1 MLLQSLV
8 KLYEAWAEKGEIEKL
23 GWNPVKISY
32 GISLD
37 EEGNVDEI
45 IHLKTNAPK
54 GNKEIPSLISLP
66 MPVKRS
72 VGVASN
78 FLYDNA
84 TYVFGYDNSNKPDR
98 AKQCF
103 DCFRNVGNKV
113 LENSDDEFST
123 VIKKFL
129 QKDYSEF
136 ENLSDLLTELNC
148 TETTV
153 DDILNKGANLLLMP
167 LGKFPTDSKA
177 ICESWNS
184 YYEHSD
190 APKGVCLVTG
200 KDDHIAKLHP
210 VIKNIRGAQA
220 AGASLVSFN
229 ATAFNSYGKENGYN
243 APVSEYAAFAY
254 TSALNKLVS
263 DNDHRVFS
271 GDTTV
276 VCWTEDGESAYQD
289 VFAGIFNSD
298 DEVKQKDLHDTIV
311 SIVNGNE
318 IKWEGIPLNPSN
330 NFYILGISPN
340 SARLSVRFFIKN
352 TFGKV
357 MENLLKNQ
365 QRMEMVKPKYEKRVH
380 IPLISIL
387 NETKKFNPETKK
399 VIDKEF
405 KPHLASDIIKATINN
420 TRYPDALYYSILN
433 RVSAEHEINWV
444 KASVIKACL
453 IQNYKGV
460 VTVAFNENSNNKAYW
475 LGALFSELE
484 QIQKEAHRGS
494 EINTTIRDRYF
505 SSASLMP
512 SKIFP
517 VLIDLAQNHIKKISN
532 VGAKVNCQKRL
543 EETMSKLEDK
553 FPNSLTLD
561 EKGMFQLGYYQR
573 TQERF
578 TGKEDKNNG

>member
-37 EEGNVDEI
+37 QEGNVDEI

-103 DCFRNVGNKV
+103 DCFRSVGNKV
-113 LENSDDEFST
+113 IENTDDEFST

-210 VIKNIRGAQA
+210 VIKGIRGAQA

-229 ATAFNSYGKENGYN
+229 ATAFDSYGKENGYN

-289 VFAGIFNSD
+289 VFVGIFNSD

-318 IKWEGIPLNPSN
+318 VKWEGIPLNPSN

-340 SARLSVRFFIKN
+340 SARLSVRFFIQN

-365 QRMEMVKPKYEKRVH
+365 QRMEMVKPGFEKFNY
-380 IPLISIL
+380 IPLWRIL
-387 NETKKFNPETKK
+387 GETVNKKSRDKK
-399 VIDKEF
+399 C
-405 KPHLASDIIKATINN
+405 KPHIAGDVLNSIINDYN
-420 TRYPDALYYSILN
+420 YPSTLYYGILG
-433 RVSAEHEINWV
+433 RISAEQNINWV
-444 KASVIKACL
+444 KASVLKAYL
-453 IQNYKGV
+453 LKNYDSKYKEEI
-460 VTVAFNENSNNKAYW
+460 TVDYNENSNNKAYL
-475 LGALFSELE
+475 LGVLFSNLE
-484 QIQKEAHRGS
+484 EIQ
-494 EINTTIRDRYF
+494 NTANPGIKSTIRDRYF
-505 SSASLMP
+505 TAASSTP
-512 SKIFP
+512 SRVFP
-517 VLIDLAQNHIKKISN
+517 ILIDLAQNHIKKIPN
-532 VGAKVNCQKRL
+532 VGAKVNCQKML
-543 EETMSKLEDK
+543 TETMSKLGDK
-553 FPNSLTLD
+553 FPNRLKLD

-578 TGKEDKNNG
+578 TGKEDKE

>member
-32 GISLD
+32 GISLN

-78 FLYDNA
+78 FLYDNV

-103 DCFRNVGNKV
+103 DCFRSVGNKV

-243 APVSEYAAFAY
+243 APVSEYTAFAY

-263 DNDHRVFS
+263 DNDHRIFA

-298 DEVKQKDLHDTIV
+298 DELKQKDLRNTIV

-318 IKWEGIPLNPSN
+318 VKWEGIPLNPSN

-340 SARLSVRFFIKN
+340 SARLSVRFFIQN

-365 QRMEMVKPKYEKRVH
+365 QRMEMVKPGFEKFNY
-380 IPLISIL
+380 IPLWRIL
-387 NETKKFNPETKK
+387 GETVNKKSRDKK
-399 VIDKEF
+399 C
-405 KPHLASDIIKATINN
+405 KPHLAGDVLNSIINDYN
-420 TRYPDALYYSILN
+420 YPSTLYYGILG
-433 RVSAEHEINWV
+433 RISAEQNINWV
-444 KASVIKACL
+444 KASVLKAYL
-453 IQNYKGV
+453 LKNYDSKYKEEI
-460 VTVAFNENSNNKAYW
+460 TVDYNENSNNKAYL
-475 LGALFSELE
+475 LGVLFSNLE
-484 QIQKEAHRGS
+484 EIQ
-494 EINTTIRDRYF
+494 NTANPGIKSTIRDRYF
-505 SSASLMP
+505 TAASSTP
-512 SKIFP
+512 SRVFP
-517 VLIDLAQNHIKKISN
+517 ILIDLAQNHIKKIPN
-532 VGAKVNCQKRL
+532 VGAKVNCQKML
-543 EETMSKLEDK
+543 TKTMAKLGDK
-553 FPNSLTLD
+553 FPNRLKLD

-578 TGKEDKNNG
+578 TGKEDKE

>member
-8 KLYEAWAEKGEIEKL
+8 KLYEAWVDKGEIEKL

-103 DCFRNVGNKV
+103 DCFRSVGNKV

-263 DNDHRVFS
+263 DNDHRIFA

-298 DEVKQKDLHDTIV
+298 DELKQKDLRNTIV

-318 IKWEGIPLNPSN
+318 VKWEGIPLNPRN

-340 SARLSVRFFIKN
+340 SARLSVRFFIQN

-365 QRMEMVKPKYEKRVH
+365 QRMEMVKPSFEKFNY
-380 IPLISIL
+380 IPLWRIL
-387 NETKKFNPETKK
+387 GETVNKKSRDKK
-399 VIDKEF
+399 C
-405 KPHLASDIIKATINN
+405 KPHLAGDVLNSIINDYN
-420 TRYPDALYYSILN
+420 YPSTLYYGILG
-433 RVSAEHEINWV
+433 RISAEQNINWV
-444 KASVIKACL
+444 KASVLKAYL
-453 IQNYKGV
+453 LKNYDSKYKEEI
-460 VTVAFNENSNNKAYW
+460 TVDYNENSNNKAYL
-475 LGALFSELE
+475 LGVLFSNLE
-484 QIQKEAHRGS
+484 EIQ
-494 EINTTIRDRYF
+494 NTANPGIKSTIRDRYF
-505 SSASLMP
+505 TAASSTP
-512 SKIFP
+512 SRVFP
-517 VLIDLAQNHIKKISN
+517 ILIDLAQNHIKKITN
-532 VGAKVNCQKRL
+532 VGAKVNCQKML
-543 EETMSKLEDK
+543 TKTMAKLGDK
-553 FPNSLTLD
+553 FPNRLKLD

>member
-78 FLYDNA
+78 FLYDNV

-113 LENSDDEFST
+113 LENTDDEFST

-136 ENLSDLLTELNC
+136 ENLSDLLTNLNC

-254 TSALNKLVS
+254 ASALNKLVS
-263 DNDHRVFS
+263 DNDHRVFA

-276 VCWTEDGESAYQD
+276 ICWTEDGESAYQD

-298 DEVKQKDLHDTIV
+298 DEVKQKDLHDTIL

-318 IKWEGIPLNPSN
+318 VKWEGIPLNPSN

-340 SARLSVRFFIKN
+340 SARLSVRFFIQN

-365 QRMEMVKPKYEKRVH
+365 QRMEMVKPGFEK
-380 IPLISIL
+380 
-387 NETKKFNPETKK
+387 
-399 VIDKEF
+399 
-405 KPHLASDIIKATINN
+405 
-420 TRYPDALYYSILN
+420 
-433 RVSAEHEINWV
+433 
-444 KASVIKACL
+444 
-453 IQNYKGV
+453 
-460 VTVAFNENSNNKAYW
+460 
-475 LGALFSELE
+475 
-484 QIQKEAHRGS
+484 
-494 EINTTIRDRYF
+494 
-505 SSASLMP
+505 
-512 SKIFP
+512 
-517 VLIDLAQNHIKKISN
+517 
-532 VGAKVNCQKRL
+532 
-543 EETMSKLEDK
+543 
-553 FPNSLTLD
+553 
-561 EKGMFQLGYYQR
+561 
-573 TQERF
+573 
-578 TGKEDKNNG
+578 

>member
-78 FLYDNA
+78 FLYDNV

-103 DCFRNVGNKV
+103 DCFRSVGNKV
-113 LENSDDEFST
+113 LENSDDEFSA

-263 DNDHRVFS
+263 DNDHRIFA

-318 IKWEGIPLNPSN
+318 VKWEGIPLNPSN

-340 SARLSVRFFIKN
+340 SARLSVRFFIQN

-365 QRMEMVKPKYEKRVH
+365 QRMEMVKPGFEKFNY
-380 IPLISIL
+380 IPLWRIL
-387 NETKKFNPETKK
+387 GETVNKKSRDKK
-399 VIDKEF
+399 C
-405 KPHLASDIIKATINN
+405 KPHLAGDVLNSIINDYN
-420 TRYPDALYYSILN
+420 YPSTLYYGILG
-433 RVSAEHEINWV
+433 RISAEQNINWV
-444 KASVIKACL
+444 KASVLKAYL
-453 IQNYKGV
+453 LKNYDSKYKEEI
-460 VTVAFNENSNNKAYW
+460 TVDYNENSNNKAYL
-475 LGALFSELE
+475 LGVLFSNLE
-484 QIQKEAHRGS
+484 EIQ
-494 EINTTIRDRYF
+494 NTANPGIKSTIRDRYF
-505 SSASLMP
+505 TAASSTP
-512 SKIFP
+512 SRVFP
-517 VLIDLAQNHIKKISN
+517 ILIDLAQNHIKKIPN
-532 VGAKVNCQKRL
+532 VGAKVNCQKML
-543 EETMSKLEDK
+543 TKTMAKLGDK
-553 FPNSLTLD
+553 FPNRLKLD

>member
-32 GISLD
+32 GVSLD

-84 TYVFGYDNSNKPDR
+84 TYVFGCDNSNKPDR

-103 DCFRNVGNKV
+103 DCFRSVGNKV

-136 ENLSDLLTELNC
+136 ENLSDLLTELKC

-184 YYEHSD
+184 YYEHSY

-210 VIKNIRGAQA
+210 VIKGIRGAQA

-229 ATAFNSYGKENGYN
+229 ATAFDSYGKENGYN

-263 DNDHRVFS
+263 DNDHKVFS

-318 IKWEGIPLNPSN
+318 VKWEGIPLNPSN

-340 SARLSVRFFIKN
+340 SARLSVRFFIQN

-365 QRMEMVKPKYEKRVH
+365 QRMEMVKPGFEKFNY
-380 IPLISIL
+380 IPLWRIL
-387 NETKKFNPETKK
+387 GETVNKKSRDKK
-399 VIDKEF
+399 C
-405 KPHLASDIIKATINN
+405 KPHLAGDVLNSIINDYN
-420 TRYPDALYYSILN
+420 YPSTLYYGILG
-433 RVSAEHEINWV
+433 RISAEQNINWV
-444 KASVIKACL
+444 KASVLKAYL
-453 IQNYKGV
+453 LKNYDSKYKEEI
-460 VTVAFNENSNNKAYW
+460 TVDYNENSNNKAYL
-475 LGALFSELE
+475 LGVLFSNLE
-484 QIQKEAHRGS
+484 EIQ
-494 EINTTIRDRYF
+494 NTANPGIKSTIRDRYF
-505 SSASLMP
+505 TAASSTP
-512 SKIFP
+512 SRVFP
-517 VLIDLAQNHIKKISN
+517 ILIDLAQNHIKKIPN
-532 VGAKVNCQKRL
+532 VGAKVNCQKML
-543 EETMSKLEDK
+543 TETMSKLGDK
-553 FPNSLTLD
+553 FPNRLKLD

>member
-8 KLYEAWAEKGEIEKL
+8 KLYEAWVDKGEIEKL

-103 DCFRNVGNKV
+103 DCFRSVDNKV

-263 DNDHRVFS
+263 DNDHRIFA

-298 DEVKQKDLHDTIV
+298 DEVKQKDLRNTIV

-318 IKWEGIPLNPSN
+318 VKWEGIPLNPSN

-340 SARLSVRFFIKN
+340 SARLSVRFFIQN

-365 QRMEMVKPKYEKRVH
+365 QRMEMVKPGFEKFNY
-380 IPLISIL
+380 IPLWRIL
-387 NETKKFNPETKK
+387 GETVNKKSRDKK
-399 VIDKEF
+399 C
-405 KPHLASDIIKATINN
+405 KPHLAGDVLNSIINDYN
-420 TRYPDALYYSILN
+420 YPSTLYYGILG
-433 RVSAEHEINWV
+433 RISAEQNINWV
-444 KASVIKACL
+444 KASVLKAYL
-453 IQNYKGV
+453 LKNYDSKYKEEI
-460 VTVAFNENSNNKAYW
+460 TVDYNENSNNKAYL
-475 LGALFSELE
+475 LGVLFSNLE
-484 QIQKEAHRGS
+484 EIQ
-494 EINTTIRDRYF
+494 NTANPGIKSTIRDRYF
-505 SSASLMP
+505 TAASSTP
-512 SKIFP
+512 SRVFP
-517 VLIDLAQNHIKKISN
+517 ILIDLAQNHIKKIPN
-532 VGAKVNCQKRL
+532 VGAKVNCQKML
-543 EETMSKLEDK
+543 TKTMAKLGDK
-553 FPNSLTLD
+553 FPNRLKLD

-578 TGKEDKNNG
+578 TGKEDKE

>member
-32 GISLD
+32 GVSLD

-136 ENLSDLLTELNC
+136 ENLSDLLTNLNC

-263 DNDHRVFS
+263 DNDHRIFA

-318 IKWEGIPLNPSN
+318 VKWEGIPLNPSN

-340 SARLSVRFFIKN
+340 SARLSVRFFIQN

-365 QRMEMVKPKYEKRVH
+365 QRMKMVKPGFEKFNY
-380 IPLISIL
+380 IPLWRIL
-387 NETKKFNPETKK
+387 GETVNKKSRDKK
-399 VIDKEF
+399 C
-405 KPHLASDIIKATINN
+405 KPHLAGDVLNSIINDYN
-420 TRYPDALYYSILN
+420 YPSTLYYGILG
-433 RVSAEHEINWV
+433 RISAEQNINWV
-444 KASVIKACL
+444 KASVLKAYL
-453 IQNYKGV
+453 LKNYDSKYKEEI
-460 VTVAFNENSNNKAYW
+460 TVDYNENSNNKAYL
-475 LGALFSELE
+475 LGVLFSNLE
-484 QIQKEAHRGS
+484 EIQ
-494 EINTTIRDRYF
+494 NTANPGIKSTIRDRYF
-505 SSASLMP
+505 TAASSTP
-512 SKIFP
+512 SRVFP
-517 VLIDLAQNHIKKISN
+517 ILIDLAQNHIKKIPN

-543 EETMSKLEDK
+543 TETMSKLGDK
-553 FPNSLTLD
+553 FPNRLKLD

>member
-103 DCFRNVGNKV
+103 DCFRSVGNKV

-263 DNDHRVFS
+263 DNDHRIFA

-298 DEVKQKDLHDTIV
+298 DEVKQKDLRNTIV

-318 IKWEGIPLNPSN
+318 VKWEGIPLNPSN

-340 SARLSVRFFIKN
+340 SARLSVRFFIQN

-365 QRMEMVKPKYEKRVH
+365 QRMEMVKPGFEKFNY
-380 IPLISIL
+380 IPLWRIL
-387 NETKKFNPETKK
+387 GETVNKKSRDKK
-399 VIDKEF
+399 C
-405 KPHLASDIIKATINN
+405 KPHLAGDVLNSIINDYN
-420 TRYPDALYYSILN
+420 YPSTLYYGILG
-433 RVSAEHEINWV
+433 RISAEQNINWV
-444 KASVIKACL
+444 KASVLKAYL
-453 IQNYKGV
+453 LKNYDSKYKEEI
-460 VTVAFNENSNNKAYW
+460 TVDYNENSNNKAYL
-475 LGALFSELE
+475 LGVLFSNLE
-484 QIQKEAHRGS
+484 EIQ
-494 EINTTIRDRYF
+494 NTANPGIKSTIRDRYF
-505 SSASLMP
+505 TAASSTP
-512 SKIFP
+512 SRVFP
-517 VLIDLAQNHIKKISN
+517 ILIDLAQNHIKKIPN
-532 VGAKVNCQKRL
+532 VGAKVNCQKML
-543 EETMSKLEDK
+543 TKTMAKLGDK
-553 FPNSLTLD
+553 FPNRLKLD

>member
-113 LENSDDEFST
+113 LENSEDEFST

-167 LGKFPTDSKA
+167 LGKFPTDSKT

-263 DNDHRVFS
+263 DNDHRIFA

-318 IKWEGIPLNPSN
+318 VKWEGIPLNPSN

-340 SARLSVRFFIKN
+340 SARLSVRFFIQN

-365 QRMEMVKPKYEKRVH
+365 QRMEMVKPGFEKFNY
-380 IPLISIL
+380 IPLWRIL
-387 NETKKFNPETKK
+387 GETVNKKSKDKK
-399 VIDKEF
+399 C
-405 KPHLASDIIKATINN
+405 KPHLAGDVLNSIINDYN
-420 TRYPDALYYSILN
+420 YPSTLYYGILG
-433 RVSAEHEINWV
+433 RISAEQNINWV
-444 KASVIKACL
+444 KASVLKAYL
-453 IQNYKGV
+453 LKNYDSKYKEEI
-460 VTVAFNENSNNKAYW
+460 TVDYNENSNNKAYL
-475 LGALFSELE
+475 LGVLFSNLE
-484 QIQKEAHRGS
+484 EIQ
-494 EINTTIRDRYF
+494 NTANPGIKSTIRDRYF
-505 SSASLMP
+505 TAASSTP
-512 SKIFP
+512 SRVFP
-517 VLIDLAQNHIKKISN
+517 ILIDLAQNHIKKIPN
-532 VGAKVNCQKRL
+532 VGAKVNCQKML
-543 EETMSKLEDK
+543 TKTMAKLGDK
-553 FPNSLTLD
+553 FPNRLKLD

-578 TGKEDKNNG
+578 TGKEDKE

>member
-8 KLYEAWAEKGEIEKL
+8 KLYEAWTEKGEIEKL

-78 FLYDNA
+78 FLYDNV

-103 DCFRNVGNKV
+103 DCFRSVGNKV

-263 DNDHRVFS
+263 DNDHRIFA

-318 IKWEGIPLNPSN
+318 VKWEGIPLNPSN

-340 SARLSVRFFIKN
+340 SARLSVRFFIQN

-365 QRMEMVKPKYEKRVH
+365 QRMEMVKPGFEKFNY
-380 IPLISIL
+380 IPLWRIL
-387 NETKKFNPETKK
+387 GETVNKKSRDKK
-399 VIDKEF
+399 C
-405 KPHLASDIIKATINN
+405 KPHLAGDVLNSIINDYN
-420 TRYPDALYYSILN
+420 YPSTLYYGILG
-433 RVSAEHEINWV
+433 RISAEQNINWV
-444 KASVIKACL
+444 KASVLKAYL
-453 IQNYKGV
+453 LKNYDSKYKEEI
-460 VTVAFNENSNNKAYW
+460 TVDYNENSNNKAYL
-475 LGALFSELE
+475 LGVLFSNLE
-484 QIQKEAHRGS
+484 EIQ
-494 EINTTIRDRYF
+494 NTANPGIKSTIRDRYF
-505 SSASLMP
+505 TAASSTP
-512 SKIFP
+512 SRVFP
-517 VLIDLAQNHIKKISN
+517 ILIDLAQNHIKKIPN
-532 VGAKVNCQKRL
+532 VGAKVNCQKML
-543 EETMSKLEDK
+543 TKTMSKLGDK
-553 FPNSLTLD
+553 FPNRLKLD

-578 TGKEDKNNG
+578 TGKEDKE

>member
-78 FLYDNA
+78 FLYDNV

-103 DCFRNVGNKV
+103 DCFRSVGNKV

-263 DNDHRVFS
+263 DNDHRIFA

-318 IKWEGIPLNPSN
+318 VKWEGIPLNPSN

-365 QRMEMVKPKYEKRVH
+365 QRMEMVKPGFEKFNY
-380 IPLISIL
+380 IPLWRIL
-387 NETKKFNPETKK
+387 GETVNKKSRDKK
-399 VIDKEF
+399 C
-405 KPHLASDIIKATINN
+405 KPHLAGDVLNSIINDYN
-420 TRYPDALYYSILN
+420 YPSTLYYGILG
-433 RVSAEHEINWV
+433 RISAEQNINWV
-444 KASVIKACL
+444 KASVLKAYL
-453 IQNYKGV
+453 LKNYDSKYKEEI
-460 VTVAFNENSNNKAYW
+460 TVDYNENSNNKAYL
-475 LGALFSELE
+475 LGVLFSNLE
-484 QIQKEAHRGS
+484 EIQ
-494 EINTTIRDRYF
+494 NTANPGIKSTIRDRYF
-505 SSASLMP
+505 TAASSTP
-512 SKIFP
+512 SRVFP
-517 VLIDLAQNHIKKISN
+517 ILIDLAQNHIKKIPN
-532 VGAKVNCQKRL
+532 VGAKVNCQKML
-543 EETMSKLEDK
+543 TETMAKLGDK
-553 FPNSLTLD
+553 FPNRLKLD

>member
-37 EEGNVDEI
+37 EEGNIDEI

-103 DCFRNVGNKV
+103 DCFRSVGNKV

-210 VIKNIRGAQA
+210 VIKGIRGAQA

-229 ATAFNSYGKENGYN
+229 ATAFDSYGKENGYN

-318 IKWEGIPLNPSN
+318 VKWEGIPLNPSN

-340 SARLSVRFFIKN
+340 SARLSVRFFIQN

-365 QRMEMVKPKYEKRVH
+365 QRMEMVKPGFEKFNY
-380 IPLISIL
+380 IPLWRIL
-387 NETKKFNPETKK
+387 GETVNKKSRDKK
-399 VIDKEF
+399 C
-405 KPHLASDIIKATINN
+405 KPHLAGDVLNSIINDYN
-420 TRYPDALYYSILN
+420 YPSTLYYGILG
-433 RVSAEHEINWV
+433 RISAEQNINWV
-444 KASVIKACL
+444 KASVLKAYL
-453 IQNYKGV
+453 LKNYDSKYKEEI
-460 VTVAFNENSNNKAYW
+460 TVDYNENSNNKAYL
-475 LGALFSELE
+475 LGVLFSNLE
-484 QIQKEAHRGS
+484 EIQ
-494 EINTTIRDRYF
+494 NTANPGIKSTIRDRYF
-505 SSASLMP
+505 TAASSTP
-512 SKIFP
+512 SRVFP
-517 VLIDLAQNHIKKISN
+517 ILIDLAQNHIKKIPN
-532 VGAKVNCQKRL
+532 VGAKVNCQKML
-543 EETMSKLEDK
+543 TETMSKLGDK
-553 FPNSLTLD
+553 FPNRLKLD

-578 TGKEDKNNG
+578 TGKEDKE

>member
-8 KLYEAWAEKGEIEKL
+8 KLYEAWADKGEIEKL

-37 EEGNVDEI
+37 EDGNVDEI

-78 FLYDNA
+78 FLYDNV

-113 LENSDDEFST
+113 LENTDDEFSS

-136 ENLSDLLTELNC
+136 ENLSDLLTNLNC
-148 TETTV
+148 TENTI

-184 YYEHSD
+184 YYEHSN
-190 APKGVCLVTG
+190 APKGICLVTG

-210 VIKNIRGAQA
+210 VIKGIRGAQA

-229 ATAFNSYGKENGYN
+229 ATAFDSYGKENGYN

-263 DNDHRVFS
+263 DNDHRIFA

-318 IKWEGIPLNPSN
+318 VKWEGIPLNPSN

-340 SARLSVRFFIKN
+340 SARLSVRFFIQN

-365 QRMEMVKPKYEKRVH
+365 QRMEMVKPGFEKFDY
-380 IPLISIL
+380 IPLWRIL
-387 NETKKFNPETKK
+387 GETVNKKSRDKK
-399 VIDKEF
+399 C
-405 KPHLASDIIKATINN
+405 KPHLAGDVLNSIINDYN
-420 TRYPDALYYSILN
+420 YPSTLYYGILG
-433 RVSAEHEINWV
+433 RISAEQNINWV
-444 KASVIKACL
+444 KASVLKAYL
-453 IQNYKGV
+453 LKKYDSKYKEEI
-460 VTVAFNENSNNKAYW
+460 TVDYNENSNNKAYL
-475 LGALFSELE
+475 LGVLFSNLE
-484 QIQKEAHRGS
+484 EIQ
-494 EINTTIRDRYF
+494 NTANPGIKSTIRDRYF
-505 SSASLMP
+505 TAASSTP
-512 SKIFP
+512 SRVFP
-517 VLIDLAQNHIKKISN
+517 ILIDLAQNHIKKISN
-532 VGAKVNCQKRL
+532 VGAKVNCQKML
-543 EETMSKLEDK
+543 TETMSKLGDK
-553 FPNSLTLD
+553 FPNRLKLD

-578 TGKEDKNNG
+578 TGKEDKE

>member
-78 FLYDNA
+78 FLYDNV

-113 LENSDDEFST
+113 LENTDDEFST

-136 ENLSDLLTELNC
+136 ENLSDLLTNLNC

-254 TSALNKLVS
+254 ASALNKLVS
-263 DNDHRVFS
+263 DNDHRVFA

-298 DEVKQKDLHDTIV
+298 DEVKQKDLHDTIL

-318 IKWEGIPLNPSN
+318 VKWEGIPLNPSN
-330 NFYILGISPN
+330 NFYILCISPN
-340 SARLSVRFFIKN
+340 SARLSVRFFIQN

-365 QRMEMVKPKYEKRVH
+365 QRMEMVKPGFEKFNY
-380 IPLISIL
+380 IPLWRIL
-387 NETKKFNPETKK
+387 GETVNKKSRDKK
-399 VIDKEF
+399 C
-405 KPHLASDIIKATINN
+405 KPHLAGDVLNSIINDYN
-420 TRYPDALYYSILN
+420 YPSTLYYGILG
-433 RVSAEHEINWV
+433 RISAEQNINWV
-444 KASVIKACL
+444 KASVLKAYL
-453 IQNYKGV
+453 LKNYDSKYKEEI
-460 VTVAFNENSNNKAYW
+460 TVDYNENSNNKAYL
-475 LGALFSELE
+475 LGVLFSNLE
-484 QIQKEAHRGS
+484 EIQ
-494 EINTTIRDRYF
+494 NTANPGIKSTIRDRYF
-505 SSASLMP
+505 TAASSTP
-512 SKIFP
+512 SRVFP
-517 VLIDLAQNHIKKISN
+517 ILIDLAQNHIKKIPN
-532 VGAKVNCQKRL
+532 VGAKVNCQKML
-543 EETMSKLEDK
+543 TETMSKLGDK
-553 FPNSLTLD
+553 FPNRLKLD

-578 TGKEDKNNG
+578 TGKEDKNND

>member
-103 DCFRNVGNKV
+103 DCFRSVGNKV

-210 VIKNIRGAQA
+210 VIKGIRGAQA

-229 ATAFNSYGKENGYN
+229 ATAFDSYGKENGYN

-263 DNDHRVFS
+263 DNDHKVFS

-318 IKWEGIPLNPSN
+318 VKWEGIPLNPSN

-340 SARLSVRFFIKN
+340 SARLSVRFFIQN

-365 QRMEMVKPKYEKRVH
+365 QRMEMVKPGFEKFNY
-380 IPLISIL
+380 IPLWRIL
-387 NETKKFNPETKK
+387 GETVNKKSRDKK
-399 VIDKEF
+399 C
-405 KPHLASDIIKATINN
+405 KPHLAGDVLNSIINDYN
-420 TRYPDALYYSILN
+420 YPSTLYYGILG
-433 RVSAEHEINWV
+433 RISAEQNINWV
-444 KASVIKACL
+444 KASVLKAYL
-453 IQNYKGV
+453 LKNYDSKYKEEI
-460 VTVAFNENSNNKAYW
+460 TVDYNENSNNKAYL
-475 LGALFSELE
+475 LGVLFSNLE
-484 QIQKEAHRGS
+484 EIQ
-494 EINTTIRDRYF
+494 NTANPGIKSTIRDRYF
-505 SSASLMP
+505 TAASSTP
-512 SKIFP
+512 SRVFP
-517 VLIDLAQNHIKKISN
+517 ILIDLAQNHIKKIPN
-532 VGAKVNCQKRL
+532 VGAKVNCQKML
-543 EETMSKLEDK
+543 TETMSKLGDK
-553 FPNSLTLD
+553 FPNRLKLD

-578 TGKEDKNNG
+578 TGKEDKE

>member
-210 VIKNIRGAQA
+210 VIKGIRGAQA

-229 ATAFNSYGKENGYN
+229 ATAFDSYGKENGYN
-243 APVSEYAAFAY
+243 APVSEYAVFAY

-318 IKWEGIPLNPSN
+318 VKWEGIPLNPSN

-340 SARLSVRFFIKN
+340 SARLSVRFFIQN

-365 QRMEMVKPKYEKRVH
+365 QRMEMVKPGFEKFNY
-380 IPLISIL
+380 IPLWRIL
-387 NETKKFNPETKK
+387 GETVNKKSRDKK
-399 VIDKEF
+399 C
-405 KPHLASDIIKATINN
+405 KPHLAGDVLNSIINDYN
-420 TRYPDALYYSILN
+420 YPSTLYYGILG
-433 RVSAEHEINWV
+433 RISAEQNINWV
-444 KASVIKACL
+444 KASVLKAYL
-453 IQNYKGV
+453 LKNYESTYKEEI
-460 VTVAFNENSNNKAYW
+460 TVDYNENSNNKAYL
-475 LGALFSELE
+475 LGVLFSNLE
-484 QIQKEAHRGS
+484 EIQ
-494 EINTTIRDRYF
+494 NTANPGIKSTIRDRYF
-505 SSASLMP
+505 TAASSTP
-512 SKIFP
+512 SRVFP
-517 VLIDLAQNHIKKISN
+517 ILIDLAQNHIKKIPN
-532 VGAKVNCQKRL
+532 VGAKVNCQKML
-543 EETMSKLEDK
+543 TETMSKLGDK
-553 FPNSLTLD
+553 FPNRLKLD

-578 TGKEDKNNG
+578 TGKEDKE

>member
-103 DCFRNVGNKV
+103 DCFRSVGNKV

-136 ENLSDLLTELNC
+136 ENLSDLLTELKC

-210 VIKNIRGAQA
+210 VIKGIRGAQA

-229 ATAFNSYGKENGYN
+229 ATAFDSYGKENGYN

-263 DNDHRVFS
+263 DNDHKVFS

-318 IKWEGIPLNPSN
+318 VKWEGIPLNPSN

-340 SARLSVRFFIKN
+340 SARLSVRFFIQN

-365 QRMEMVKPKYEKRVH
+365 QRMEMVKPGFEKFNY
-380 IPLISIL
+380 IPLWRIL
-387 NETKKFNPETKK
+387 GETVNKKSRDKK
-399 VIDKEF
+399 C
-405 KPHLASDIIKATINN
+405 KPHLAGDVLNSIINDYN
-420 TRYPDALYYSILN
+420 YPSTLYYGILG
-433 RVSAEHEINWV
+433 RISAEQNINWV
-444 KASVIKACL
+444 KASVLKAYL
-453 IQNYKGV
+453 LKNYDSKYKEEI
-460 VTVAFNENSNNKAYW
+460 TVDYNENSNNKAYL
-475 LGALFSELE
+475 LGVLFSNLE
-484 QIQKEAHRGS
+484 EIQ
-494 EINTTIRDRYF
+494 NTANPGIKSTIRDRYF
-505 SSASLMP
+505 TAASSTP
-512 SKIFP
+512 SRVFP
-517 VLIDLAQNHIKKISN
+517 ILIDLAQNHIKKIPN
-532 VGAKVNCQKRL
+532 VGAKVNCQKML
-543 EETMSKLEDK
+543 TETMSKLGDK
-553 FPNSLTLD
+553 FPNRLKLD

-578 TGKEDKNNG
+578 TGKEDK

>member
-103 DCFRNVGNKV
+103 DCFRSVGNKV

-167 LGKFPTDSKA
+167 LGKFPTDSKT

-263 DNDHRVFS
+263 DNDHRIFA

-298 DEVKQKDLHDTIV
+298 DEVKQKDLRNTIV

-318 IKWEGIPLNPSN
+318 VKWEGIPLNPSN

-340 SARLSVRFFIKN
+340 SARLSVRFFIQN

-365 QRMEMVKPKYEKRVH
+365 QRMEMVKPGFEKFNY
-380 IPLISIL
+380 IPLWRIL
-387 NETKKFNPETKK
+387 GETVNKKSRDKK
-399 VIDKEF
+399 C
-405 KPHLASDIIKATINN
+405 KPHLAGDVLNSIINDYN
-420 TRYPDALYYSILN
+420 YPSTLYYGILG
-433 RVSAEHEINWV
+433 RISAEQNINWV
-444 KASVIKACL
+444 KASVLKAYL
-453 IQNYKGV
+453 LKNYDSKYKEEI
-460 VTVAFNENSNNKAYW
+460 TVDYNENSNNKAYL
-475 LGALFSELE
+475 LGVLFSNLE
-484 QIQKEAHRGS
+484 EIQ
-494 EINTTIRDRYF
+494 NTANPGIKSTIRDRYF
-505 SSASLMP
+505 TAASSTP
-512 SKIFP
+512 SRVFP
-517 VLIDLAQNHIKKISN
+517 ILIDLAQNHIKKITN
-532 VGAKVNCQKRL
+532 VGAKVNCQKML
-543 EETMSKLEDK
+543 TKTMAKLGDK
-553 FPNSLTLD
+553 FPNRLKLD

>member
-8 KLYEAWAEKGEIEKL
+8 KLYEAWVDKGEIEKL

-263 DNDHRVFS
+263 DNDHRIFA

-318 IKWEGIPLNPSN
+318 VKWEGIPLNPSN

-340 SARLSVRFFIKN
+340 SARLSVRFFIQN

-365 QRMEMVKPKYEKRVH
+365 QRMEMVKPGFEKFNY
-380 IPLISIL
+380 IPLWRIL
-387 NETKKFNPETKK
+387 GETVNKKSRDKK
-399 VIDKEF
+399 C
-405 KPHLASDIIKATINN
+405 KPHLAGDVLNSIINDYN
-420 TRYPDALYYSILN
+420 YPSTLYYGILG
-433 RVSAEHEINWV
+433 RISAEQNINWV
-444 KASVIKACL
+444 KASVLKAYL
-453 IQNYKGV
+453 LKNYDSKYKEEI
-460 VTVAFNENSNNKAYW
+460 TVDYNENSNNKAYL
-475 LGALFSELE
+475 LGVLFSNLE
-484 QIQKEAHRGS
+484 EIQ
-494 EINTTIRDRYF
+494 NTANPGIKSTIRDRYF
-505 SSASLMP
+505 TAAGSTP
-512 SKIFP
+512 SRVFP
-517 VLIDLAQNHIKKISN
+517 ILIDLAQNHIKKIPN
-532 VGAKVNCQKRL
+532 VGAKVNCQKML
-543 EETMSKLEDK
+543 TKTMAKLGDK
-553 FPNSLTLD
+553 FPNRLKLD

-578 TGKEDKNNG
+578 TGKEDKE

>member
-32 GISLD
+32 GVSLD

-136 ENLSDLLTELNC
+136 ENLSDLLTNLNC

-263 DNDHRVFS
+263 DNDHRIFA

-318 IKWEGIPLNPSN
+318 VKWEGIPLNPSN

-340 SARLSVRFFIKN
+340 SARLSVRFFIQN

-365 QRMEMVKPKYEKRVH
+365 QRMKMVKPGFEKFNY
-380 IPLISIL
+380 IPLWRIL
-387 NETKKFNPETKK
+387 GETVNKKSRDKK
-399 VIDKEF
+399 C
-405 KPHLASDIIKATINN
+405 KPHLAGDVLNSIINDYN
-420 TRYPDALYYSILN
+420 YPSTLYYGILG
-433 RVSAEHEINWV
+433 RISAEQNINWV
-444 KASVIKACL
+444 KASVLKAYL
-453 IQNYKGV
+453 LKNYDSKYKEEI
-460 VTVAFNENSNNKAYW
+460 TVDYNENSNNKAYL
-475 LGALFSELE
+475 LGVLFSNLE
-484 QIQKEAHRGS
+484 EIQ
-494 EINTTIRDRYF
+494 NTANPGIKSTIRDRYF
-505 SSASLMP
+505 TAASSTP
-512 SKIFP
+512 SRVFP
-517 VLIDLAQNHIKKISN
+517 ILIDLAQNHIKKIPN

-543 EETMSKLEDK
+543 TETMSKLGDK
-553 FPNSLTLD
+553 FPNRLTLD

>member
-32 GISLD
+32 GVSLD

-78 FLYDNA
+78 FLYDNS

-229 ATAFNSYGKENGYN
+229 ATAFDSYGKENGYN

-318 IKWEGIPLNPSN
+318 VKWEGIPLNPSN

-340 SARLSVRFFIKN
+340 SARLSVRFFIQN

-365 QRMEMVKPKYEKRVH
+365 QRMEMVKPGFEKFNY
-380 IPLISIL
+380 IPLWRIL
-387 NETKKFNPETKK
+387 GETVNKKSRDKK
-399 VIDKEF
+399 C
-405 KPHLASDIIKATINN
+405 KPHLAGDVLNSIINDYN
-420 TRYPDALYYSILN
+420 YPSTLYYGILG
-433 RVSAEHEINWV
+433 RISAEQNINWV
-444 KASVIKACL
+444 KASVLKAYL
-453 IQNYKGV
+453 LKNYESTYKEEI
-460 VTVAFNENSNNKAYW
+460 TVDYNENSNNKAYL
-475 LGALFSELE
+475 LGVLFSNLE
-484 QIQKEAHRGS
+484 EIQ
-494 EINTTIRDRYF
+494 NTANPGIKSTIRDRYF
-505 SSASLMP
+505 TAASSTP
-512 SKIFP
+512 SRVFP
-517 VLIDLAQNHIKKISN
+517 ILIDLAQNHIKKIPN
-532 VGAKVNCQKRL
+532 VGAKVNCQKML
-543 EETMSKLEDK
+543 TETMSKLGDK
-553 FPNSLTLD
+553 FPNRLKLD

-578 TGKEDKNNG
+578 TGKEDKE

>member
-32 GISLD
+32 GVSLD
-37 EEGNVDEI
+37 QEGNVDEI

-103 DCFRNVGNKV
+103 DCFRSVGNKV

-190 APKGVCLVTG
+190 APRGVCLVTG

-210 VIKNIRGAQA
+210 VIKGIRGAQA

-229 ATAFNSYGKENGYN
+229 ATAFDSYGKENGYN

-263 DNDHRVFS
+263 DNDHKVFS

-276 VCWTEDGESAYQD
+276 ICWTEDGESAYQD

-318 IKWEGIPLNPSN
+318 VKWEGIPLNPSN

-340 SARLSVRFFIKN
+340 SARLSVRFFIQN

-365 QRMEMVKPKYEKRVH
+365 QRMEMVKPGFEKFNY
-380 IPLISIL
+380 IPLWRIL
-387 NETKKFNPETKK
+387 GETVNKKSRDKK
-399 VIDKEF
+399 C
-405 KPHLASDIIKATINN
+405 KPHLAGDVLNSIINDYN
-420 TRYPDALYYSILN
+420 YPSTLYYGILG
-433 RVSAEHEINWV
+433 RISAEQNINWV
-444 KASVIKACL
+444 KASVLKAYL
-453 IQNYKGV
+453 LKNYESTYKEEI
-460 VTVAFNENSNNKAYW
+460 TVDYNENSNNKAYL
-475 LGALFSELE
+475 LGVLFSNLE
-484 QIQKEAHRGS
+484 EIQ
-494 EINTTIRDRYF
+494 NTANPGIKSTIRDRYF
-505 SSASLMP
+505 TAASSTP
-512 SKIFP
+512 SRVFP
-517 VLIDLAQNHIKKISN
+517 ILIDLAQNHIKKIPN
-532 VGAKVNCQKRL
+532 VGAKVNCQKML
-543 EETMSKLEDK
+543 TETMSKLGDK
-553 FPNSLTLD
+553 FPNRLKLD

-578 TGKEDKNNG
+578 TGKEDKE

>member
-32 GISLD
+32 GVSLD
-37 EEGNVDEI
+37 EEGNLDEI

-103 DCFRNVGNKV
+103 DCFRSVGNKV

-229 ATAFNSYGKENGYN
+229 ATAFDSYGKENGYN

-263 DNDHRVFS
+263 DNDHKVFS

-318 IKWEGIPLNPSN
+318 VKWEGIPLNPSN

-340 SARLSVRFFIKN
+340 SARLSVRFFIQN

-365 QRMEMVKPKYEKRVH
+365 QRMEMVKPSFEKFNY
-380 IPLISIL
+380 IPLWRIL
-387 NETKKFNPETKK
+387 GETVNKKSRDKK
-399 VIDKEF
+399 C
-405 KPHLASDIIKATINN
+405 KPHLAGDVLNSIINDYN
-420 TRYPDALYYSILN
+420 YPSTLYYGILG
-433 RVSAEHEINWV
+433 RISAEQNINWV
-444 KASVIKACL
+444 KASVLKAYL
-453 IQNYKGV
+453 LKNYDSKYKEEI
-460 VTVAFNENSNNKAYW
+460 TVDYNEKSNNKAYL
-475 LGALFSELE
+475 LGVLFSNLE
-484 QIQKEAHRGS
+484 EIQ
-494 EINTTIRDRYF
+494 NTANPGIKSTIRDRYF
-505 SSASLMP
+505 TAASSTP
-512 SKIFP
+512 SRVFP
-517 VLIDLAQNHIKKISN
+517 ILIDLAQNHIKKIPN
-532 VGAKVNCQKRL
+532 VGAKVNCQKML
-543 EETMSKLEDK
+543 TETMSKLGDK
-553 FPNSLTLD
+553 FPNRLKLD

-578 TGKEDKNNG
+578 TGKEDKE

>member
-78 FLYDNA
+78 FLYDNV

-113 LENSDDEFST
+113 LENSEDEFSI

-263 DNDHRVFS
+263 DNDHRIFA

-298 DEVKQKDLHDTIV
+298 DEVKQKDLRNTIV

-318 IKWEGIPLNPSN
+318 VKWEGIPLNPSN

-340 SARLSVRFFIKN
+340 SARLSVRFFIQN

-365 QRMEMVKPKYEKRVH
+365 QRMEMVKPGFEKFNY
-380 IPLISIL
+380 IPLWRIL
-387 NETKKFNPETKK
+387 GETVNKKSKDKK
-399 VIDKEF
+399 C
-405 KPHLASDIIKATINN
+405 KPHLAGDVLNSIINDYN
-420 TRYPDALYYSILN
+420 YPSTLYYGILG
-433 RVSAEHEINWV
+433 RISAEQNINWV
-444 KASVIKACL
+444 KASVLKAYL
-453 IQNYKGV
+453 LKNYDSKYKEKI
-460 VTVAFNENSNNKAYW
+460 TVDYNENSNNKAYL
-475 LGALFSELE
+475 LGVLFSNLE
-484 QIQKEAHRGS
+484 EIQ
-494 EINTTIRDRYF
+494 NTANPGIKSTIRDRYF
-505 SSASLMP
+505 TAASSTP
-512 SKIFP
+512 SRVFP
-517 VLIDLAQNHIKKISN
+517 ILIDLAQNHIKKIPN
-532 VGAKVNCQKRL
+532 VGAKVNCQKML
-543 EETMSKLEDK
+543 TETMAKLGDK
-553 FPNSLTLD
+553 FPNRLKLD

-578 TGKEDKNNG
+578 TGKEDKE

>member
-78 FLYDNA
+78 FLYDNV

-113 LENSDDEFST
+113 LENTDDEFST

-136 ENLSDLLTELNC
+136 ENLSDLLTNLNC

-254 TSALNKLVS
+254 ASALNKLVS
-263 DNDHRVFS
+263 DNDHRVFA

-298 DEVKQKDLHDTIV
+298 DEVKQKDLHDTIL

-318 IKWEGIPLNPSN
+318 VKWEGIPLNPSN

-340 SARLSVRFFIKN
+340 SARLSVRFFIQN

-365 QRMEMVKPKYEKRVH
+365 QRMEMVKPGFEKFNY
-380 IPLISIL
+380 IPLWRIL
-387 NETKKFNPETKK
+387 GETVNKKSRDKK
-399 VIDKEF
+399 C
-405 KPHLASDIIKATINN
+405 KPHLAGDVLNSIINDYN
-420 TRYPDALYYSILN
+420 YPSTLYYGILG
-433 RVSAEHEINWV
+433 RISAEQNINWV
-444 KASVIKACL
+444 KASVLKAYL
-453 IQNYKGV
+453 LKNYDSKYKEEI
-460 VTVAFNENSNNKAYW
+460 TVDYNENSNNKAYL
-475 LGALFSELE
+475 LGVLFSNLE
-484 QIQKEAHRGS
+484 KIQ
-494 EINTTIRDRYF
+494 NTANPGIKSTIRDRYF
-505 SSASLMP
+505 TAASSTP
-512 SKIFP
+512 SRVFP
-517 VLIDLAQNHIKKISN
+517 ILIDLAQNHIKKIPN
-532 VGAKVNCQKRL
+532 VGAKVNCQKML
-543 EETMSKLEDK
+543 TETMSKLGDK
-553 FPNSLTLD
+553 FPNRLKLD

-578 TGKEDKNNG
+578 TGKEDKNND

>member
-103 DCFRNVGNKV
+103 DCFRSVGNKV

-153 DDILNKGANLLLMP
+153 DDILNKGATLLLMP
-167 LGKFPTDSKA
+167 LGKFPTDSKT

-318 IKWEGIPLNPSN
+318 VKWEGIPLNPSN

-340 SARLSVRFFIKN
+340 SARLSVRFFIQN

-365 QRMEMVKPKYEKRVH
+365 QRMEMVKPGFEKFNY
-380 IPLISIL
+380 IPLWRIL
-387 NETKKFNPETKK
+387 GETVNKKSRDKK
-399 VIDKEF
+399 C
-405 KPHLASDIIKATINN
+405 KPHLAGDVLNSIINDYN
-420 TRYPDALYYSILN
+420 YPSTLYYGILG
-433 RVSAEHEINWV
+433 RISAEQNINWV
-444 KASVIKACL
+444 KASVLKAYL
-453 IQNYKGV
+453 LKNYDSKYKEEI
-460 VTVAFNENSNNKAYW
+460 TVDYNENSNNKAYL
-475 LGALFSELE
+475 LGVLFSNLE
-484 QIQKEAHRGS
+484 EIQ
-494 EINTTIRDRYF
+494 NTANPGIKSTIRDRYF
-505 SSASLMP
+505 TAASSTP
-512 SKIFP
+512 SRVFP
-517 VLIDLAQNHIKKISN
+517 ILIDLAQNHIKKIPN
-532 VGAKVNCQKRL
+532 VGAKVNCQKML
-543 EETMSKLEDK
+543 TKTMAKLGDK
-553 FPNSLTLD
+553 FPNRLKLD

-578 TGKEDKNNG
+578 TGKEDKE

>member
-103 DCFRNVGNKV
+103 DCFRSVGNKV

-229 ATAFNSYGKENGYN
+229 ATAFDSYGKENGYN

-263 DNDHRVFS
+263 DNNHRVFS

-318 IKWEGIPLNPSN
+318 VKWEGIPLNPSN

-340 SARLSVRFFIKN
+340 SARLSVRFFIQN

-365 QRMEMVKPKYEKRVH
+365 QRMEMVKPGFEKFNY
-380 IPLISIL
+380 IPLWRIL
-387 NETKKFNPETKK
+387 GETVNKKSRDKK
-399 VIDKEF
+399 C
-405 KPHLASDIIKATINN
+405 KPHLAGDVLNSIINDYN
-420 TRYPDALYYSILN
+420 YPSTLYYGILG
-433 RVSAEHEINWV
+433 RISAEQNINWV
-444 KASVIKACL
+444 KASVLKAYL
-453 IQNYKGV
+453 LKNYDSKYKEEI
-460 VTVAFNENSNNKAYW
+460 TVDYNENSNNKAYL
-475 LGALFSELE
+475 LGVLFSNLE
-484 QIQKEAHRGS
+484 EIQ
-494 EINTTIRDRYF
+494 NTANPGIKSTIRDRYF
-505 SSASLMP
+505 TAASSTP
-512 SKIFP
+512 SRVFP
-517 VLIDLAQNHIKKISN
+517 ILIDLAQNHIKKIPN
-532 VGAKVNCQKRL
+532 VGAKVNCQKML
-543 EETMSKLEDK
+543 TETMSKLGDK
-553 FPNSLTLD
+553 FPNRLKLD

-578 TGKEDKNNG
+578 TGKEDKE

>member
-32 GISLD
+32 GVSLD

-103 DCFRNVGNKV
+103 DCFRSVGNKV

-200 KDDHIAKLHP
+200 KDDYIAKLHP
-210 VIKNIRGAQA
+210 VIKGIRGAQA

-229 ATAFNSYGKENGYN
+229 ATAFDSYGKENGYN

-263 DNDHRVFS
+263 DNDHKVFS

-318 IKWEGIPLNPSN
+318 VKWEGIPLNPSN

-340 SARLSVRFFIKN
+340 SARLSVRFFIQN

-365 QRMEMVKPKYEKRVH
+365 QRMEMVKPGFEKFNY
-380 IPLISIL
+380 IPLWRIL
-387 NETKKFNPETKK
+387 GETVNKKSRDKK
-399 VIDKEF
+399 C
-405 KPHLASDIIKATINN
+405 KPHLAGDVLNSIINDYN
-420 TRYPDALYYSILN
+420 YPSTLYYGILG
-433 RVSAEHEINWV
+433 RISAEQNINWV
-444 KASVIKACL
+444 KASVLKAYL
-453 IQNYKGV
+453 LKNYDSKYKEEI
-460 VTVAFNENSNNKAYW
+460 TVDYNENSNNKAYL
-475 LGALFSELE
+475 LGVLFSNLE
-484 QIQKEAHRGS
+484 EIQ
-494 EINTTIRDRYF
+494 NTANPGIKSTIRDRYF
-505 SSASLMP
+505 TAASSTP
-512 SKIFP
+512 SRVFP
-517 VLIDLAQNHIKKISN
+517 ILIDLAQNHIKKIPN
-532 VGAKVNCQKRL
+532 VGAKVNCQKML
-543 EETMSKLEDK
+543 TETMSKLGDK
-553 FPNSLTLD
+553 FPNRLKLD

-578 TGKEDKNNG
+578 TGKEDKE

>member
-78 FLYDNA
+78 FLYDNV

-113 LENSDDEFST
+113 LENTDDEFST

-136 ENLSDLLTELNC
+136 ENLSDLLTNLNC

-254 TSALNKLVS
+254 ASALNKLVS
-263 DNDHRVFS
+263 DNDHRVFA

-298 DEVKQKDLHDTIV
+298 DEVKQKDLHDTIL

-318 IKWEGIPLNPSN
+318 VKWEGIPLNPSN

-340 SARLSVRFFIKN
+340 SARLSVRFFIQN

-365 QRMEMVKPKYEKRVH
+365 QRMEMVKPGFEKFNY
-380 IPLISIL
+380 IPLWRIL
-387 NETKKFNPETKK
+387 GETVNKKSRDKK
-399 VIDKEF
+399 C
-405 KPHLASDIIKATINN
+405 KPHLAGDVLNSIINDYN
-420 TRYPDALYYSILN
+420 YPSTLYYGILG
-433 RVSAEHEINWV
+433 RISAEQNINWV
-444 KASVIKACL
+444 KASVLKAYL
-453 IQNYKGV
+453 LKNYDSKYKEEI
-460 VTVAFNENSNNKAYW
+460 TVDYNENSNNKAYL
-475 LGALFSELE
+475 LGVLFSNLE
-484 QIQKEAHRGS
+484 EIQ
-494 EINTTIRDRYF
+494 NTANPGIKSTIRDRYF
-505 SSASLMP
+505 TAASSTP
-512 SKIFP
+512 SRVFP
-517 VLIDLAQNHIKKISN
+517 ILIDLAQNHIKKIPN
-532 VGAKVNCQKRL
+532 VGANVNCQKML
-543 EETMSKLEDK
+543 TETMSKLGDK
-553 FPNSLTLD
+553 FPNRLKLD

-578 TGKEDKNNG
+578 TGKEDKNND

>member
-78 FLYDNA
+78 FLYDNV

-113 LENSDDEFST
+113 LENTDDEFST

-136 ENLSDLLTELNC
+136 ENLSDLLTNLNC

-254 TSALNKLVS
+254 ASALNKLVS
-263 DNDHRVFS
+263 DNDHRVFA

-298 DEVKQKDLHDTIV
+298 DEVKQKDLHDTIL

-318 IKWEGIPLNPSN
+318 VKWEGIPLNPSN

-340 SARLSVRFFIKN
+340 SARLSVRFFIQN

-365 QRMEMVKPKYEKRVH
+365 QRMEMVKPGFEKFNY
-380 IPLISIL
+380 IPLWRIL
-387 NETKKFNPETKK
+387 GETVNKKSRDKK
-399 VIDKEF
+399 C
-405 KPHLASDIIKATINN
+405 KPHLAGDVLNSIINDYN
-420 TRYPDALYYSILN
+420 YPSTLYYGILG
-433 RVSAEHEINWV
+433 RISAEQNINWV
-444 KASVIKACL
+444 NASVLKAYL
-453 IQNYKGV
+453 LKNYDSKYKEEI
-460 VTVAFNENSNNKAYW
+460 TVDYNENSNNKAYL
-475 LGALFSELE
+475 LGVLFSNLE
-484 QIQKEAHRGS
+484 EIQ
-494 EINTTIRDRYF
+494 NTANPGIKSTIRDRYF
-505 SSASLMP
+505 TAASSTP
-512 SKIFP
+512 SRVFP
-517 VLIDLAQNHIKKISN
+517 ILIDLAQNHIKKIPN
-532 VGAKVNCQKRL
+532 VGAKVNCQKML
-543 EETMSKLEDK
+543 TETMSKLGDK
-553 FPNSLTLD
+553 FPNRLKLD

-578 TGKEDKNNG
+578 TGKEDKNND

>member
-37 EEGNVDEI
+37 EEGNIDEI

-103 DCFRNVGNKV
+103 DCFRSVGNKV
-113 LENSDDEFST
+113 LENSEDEFSI

-263 DNDHRVFS
+263 DNDHRIFA

-298 DEVKQKDLHDTIV
+298 DELKQKDLHDTIV

-318 IKWEGIPLNPSN
+318 VKWEGIPLNPSN

-340 SARLSVRFFIKN
+340 SARLSVRFFIQN

-365 QRMEMVKPKYEKRVH
+365 QRMEMVKPGFEKFNY
-380 IPLISIL
+380 IPLWRIL
-387 NETKKFNPETKK
+387 GETVNKKSRDKK
-399 VIDKEF
+399 C
-405 KPHLASDIIKATINN
+405 KPHLAGDVLNSIINDYN
-420 TRYPDALYYSILN
+420 YPSTLYYGILG
-433 RVSAEHEINWV
+433 RISAEQNINWV
-444 KASVIKACL
+444 KASVLKAYL
-453 IQNYKGV
+453 LKNYDSKYKEEI
-460 VTVAFNENSNNKAYW
+460 TVDYNENSNNKAYL
-475 LGALFSELE
+475 LGVLFSNLE
-484 QIQKEAHRGS
+484 EIQ
-494 EINTTIRDRYF
+494 NTANPGIKSTIRDRYF
-505 SSASLMP
+505 TAASSTP
-512 SKIFP
+512 SRVFP
-517 VLIDLAQNHIKKISN
+517 ILIDLAQNHIKKIPN
-532 VGAKVNCQKRL
+532 VGAKVNCQKML
-543 EETMSKLEDK
+543 TKTMAKLGDK
-553 FPNSLTLD
+553 FPNRLKLD

-578 TGKEDKNNG
+578 TGKEDKE

>member
-45 IHLKTNAPK
+45 IHLKSNAPK

-103 DCFRNVGNKV
+103 DCFRSVGNKV

-229 ATAFNSYGKENGYN
+229 ATAFDSYGKENGYN

-263 DNDHRVFS
+263 DNDHKVFS

-318 IKWEGIPLNPSN
+318 VKWEGIPLNPSN

-340 SARLSVRFFIKN
+340 SARLSVRFFIQN

-365 QRMEMVKPKYEKRVH
+365 QRMEMVKPGFEKFNY
-380 IPLISIL
+380 IPLWRIL
-387 NETKKFNPETKK
+387 GETVNKKSRDKK
-399 VIDKEF
+399 C
-405 KPHLASDIIKATINN
+405 KPHLAGDVLNSIINDYN
-420 TRYPDALYYSILN
+420 YPSTLYYGILG
-433 RVSAEHEINWV
+433 RISAEQNINWV
-444 KASVIKACL
+444 KASVLKAYL
-453 IQNYKGV
+453 LKNYDSKYKEEI
-460 VTVAFNENSNNKAYW
+460 TVDYNENSNNKAYL
-475 LGALFSELE
+475 LGVLFSNLE
-484 QIQKEAHRGS
+484 EIQ
-494 EINTTIRDRYF
+494 NTANPGIKSTIRDRYF
-505 SSASLMP
+505 TAASSTP
-512 SKIFP
+512 SRVFP
-517 VLIDLAQNHIKKISN
+517 ILIDLAQNHIKKIPN
-532 VGAKVNCQKRL
+532 VGAKVNCQKML
-543 EETMSKLEDK
+543 TETMSKLGDK
-553 FPNSLTLD
+553 FPNRLKLD

-578 TGKEDKNNG
+578 TGKEDKE

>member
-78 FLYDNA
+78 FLYDNV

-103 DCFRNVGNKV
+103 DCFRSVGNKV
-113 LENSDDEFST
+113 LENSDDEFSA

-184 YYEHSD
+184 YFEHSD

-263 DNDHRVFS
+263 DNDHRIFA

-298 DEVKQKDLHDTIV
+298 DELKQKDLRNTIV

-318 IKWEGIPLNPSN
+318 VKWEGIPLNPSN

-340 SARLSVRFFIKN
+340 SARLSVRFFIQN

-365 QRMEMVKPKYEKRVH
+365 QRMEMVKPGFEKFNY
-380 IPLISIL
+380 IPLWRIL
-387 NETKKFNPETKK
+387 GETVNKKSRDKK
-399 VIDKEF
+399 C
-405 KPHLASDIIKATINN
+405 KPHLAGDVLNSIINDYN
-420 TRYPDALYYSILN
+420 YPSTLYYGILG
-433 RVSAEHEINWV
+433 RISAEQNINWV
-444 KASVIKACL
+444 KASVLKAYL
-453 IQNYKGV
+453 LKNYDSKYKEEI
-460 VTVAFNENSNNKAYW
+460 TVDYNENSNNKAYL
-475 LGALFSELE
+475 LGVLFSNLE
-484 QIQKEAHRGS
+484 EIQ
-494 EINTTIRDRYF
+494 NTANPGIKSTIRDRYF
-505 SSASLMP
+505 TAASSTP
-512 SKIFP
+512 SRVFP
-517 VLIDLAQNHIKKISN
+517 ILIDLAQNHIKKIPN
-532 VGAKVNCQKRL
+532 VGAKVNCQKML
-543 EETMSKLEDK
+543 TETMSKLGDK
-553 FPNSLTLD
+553 FPNRLKLD

-578 TGKEDKNNG
+578 TGKEDKE

>member
-263 DNDHRVFS
+263 DNDHRIFA

-298 DEVKQKDLHDTIV
+298 DEVKQKDLRNTIV

-318 IKWEGIPLNPSN
+318 VKWEGIPLNPSN

-340 SARLSVRFFIKN
+340 SARLSVRFFIQN

-365 QRMEMVKPKYEKRVH
+365 QRMEMVKPGFEKFNY
-380 IPLISIL
+380 IPLWRIL
-387 NETKKFNPETKK
+387 GETVNKKSRDKK
-399 VIDKEF
+399 C
-405 KPHLASDIIKATINN
+405 KPHLAGDVLNSIINDYN
-420 TRYPDALYYSILN
+420 YPSTLYYGILG
-433 RVSAEHEINWV
+433 RISAEQNINWV
-444 KASVIKACL
+444 KASVLKAYL
-453 IQNYKGV
+453 LKNYDSKYKEEI
-460 VTVAFNENSNNKAYW
+460 TVDYNENSNNKAYL
-475 LGALFSELE
+475 LGVLFSNLE
-484 QIQKEAHRGS
+484 EIQ
-494 EINTTIRDRYF
+494 NTANPGIKSTIRDRYF
-505 SSASLMP
+505 TAASSTP
-512 SKIFP
+512 SRVFP
-517 VLIDLAQNHIKKISN
+517 ILIDLAQNHIKKIPN
-532 VGAKVNCQKRL
+532 VGAKVNCQKML
-543 EETMSKLEDK
+543 TETMSKLGDK
-553 FPNSLTLD
+553 FPNRLKLD

-578 TGKEDKNNG
+578 TGKEDKE

>member
-37 EEGNVDEI
+37 QEGNVDEI

-54 GNKEIPSLISLP
+54 GNKVIPSLISLP

-103 DCFRNVGNKV
+103 DCFRSVGNKV

-210 VIKNIRGAQA
+210 VIKGIRGAQA

-229 ATAFNSYGKENGYN
+229 ATAFDSYGKENGYN

-263 DNDHRVFS
+263 DNDHRIFA

-318 IKWEGIPLNPSN
+318 VKWEGIPLNPSN

-340 SARLSVRFFIKN
+340 SARLSVRFFIQN

-365 QRMEMVKPKYEKRVH
+365 QRMEMVKPGFEKFNY
-380 IPLISIL
+380 IPLWRIL
-387 NETKKFNPETKK
+387 GETVNKKSRDKK
-399 VIDKEF
+399 C
-405 KPHLASDIIKATINN
+405 KPHLAGDVLNSIINDYN
-420 TRYPDALYYSILN
+420 YPSTLYYGILG
-433 RVSAEHEINWV
+433 RISAEQNINWV
-444 KASVIKACL
+444 KASVLKAYL
-453 IQNYKGV
+453 LKNYDSKYKEEI
-460 VTVAFNENSNNKAYW
+460 TVDYNENSNNKAYL
-475 LGALFSELE
+475 LGVLFSNLE
-484 QIQKEAHRGS
+484 EIQ
-494 EINTTIRDRYF
+494 NTANPGIKSTIRDRYF
-505 SSASLMP
+505 TAASSTP
-512 SKIFP
+512 SRVFP
-517 VLIDLAQNHIKKISN
+517 ILIDLAQNHIKKIPN
-532 VGAKVNCQKRL
+532 VGAKVNCQKML
-543 EETMSKLEDK
+543 TETMSKLGDK
-553 FPNSLTLD
+553 FPNRLKLD

-578 TGKEDKNNG
+578 TGKEDK

>member
-78 FLYDNA
+78 FLYDNV

-103 DCFRNVGNKV
+103 DCFRSVGNKV

-263 DNDHRVFS
+263 DNDHRIFA

-318 IKWEGIPLNPSN
+318 VKWEGIPLNPSN

-340 SARLSVRFFIKN
+340 SARLSVRFFIQN

-365 QRMEMVKPKYEKRVH
+365 QRMEMVKPGFEKFNY
-380 IPLISIL
+380 IPLWRIL
-387 NETKKFNPETKK
+387 GETVNKKSRDKK
-399 VIDKEF
+399 C
-405 KPHLASDIIKATINN
+405 KPHLAGDVLNSIINDYN
-420 TRYPDALYYSILN
+420 YPSTLYYGILG
-433 RVSAEHEINWV
+433 RISAEQNINWV
-444 KASVIKACL
+444 KASVLKAYL
-453 IQNYKGV
+453 LKNYDSKYKEEI
-460 VTVAFNENSNNKAYW
+460 TVDYNENSNNKAYL
-475 LGALFSELE
+475 LGVLFSNLE
-484 QIQKEAHRGS
+484 EIQ
-494 EINTTIRDRYF
+494 NTANPGIKSTIRDRYF
-505 SSASLMP
+505 TAASSTP
-512 SKIFP
+512 SRVFP
-517 VLIDLAQNHIKKISN
+517 ILIDLAQNHIKKIPN
-532 VGAKVNCQKRL
+532 VGAKVNCQKML
-543 EETMSKLEDK
+543 TKTMAKLGDK
-553 FPNSLTLD
+553 FPNRLKLD

-578 TGKEDKNNG
+578 TGKEDKE

>member
-8 KLYEAWAEKGEIEKL
+8 KLYEAWVEKGEIEKL

-113 LENSDDEFST
+113 LENSEDEFSA

-200 KDDHIAKLHP
+200 KDDHIVKLHP

-229 ATAFNSYGKENGYN
+229 ATAFDSYGKENGYN

-263 DNDHRVFS
+263 YNDHRIFA

-298 DEVKQKDLHDTIV
+298 DEVKQKDLRNTIV

-318 IKWEGIPLNPSN
+318 VKWEGIPLNPSN

-340 SARLSVRFFIKN
+340 SARLSVRFFIQN

-365 QRMEMVKPKYEKRVH
+365 QRMEMVKPGFEKFNY
-380 IPLISIL
+380 IPLWRIL
-387 NETKKFNPETKK
+387 GETVNKKSKDKK
-399 VIDKEF
+399 C
-405 KPHLASDIIKATINN
+405 KPHLAGDVLNSIINDYN
-420 TRYPDALYYSILN
+420 YPSTLYYGILG
-433 RVSAEHEINWV
+433 RISAEQNINWV
-444 KASVIKACL
+444 KASVLKAYL
-453 IQNYKGV
+453 LKNYDSKYKEEI
-460 VTVAFNENSNNKAYW
+460 TVDYNENSNNKAYL
-475 LGALFSELE
+475 LGVLFSNLE
-484 QIQKEAHRGS
+484 EIQ
-494 EINTTIRDRYF
+494 NTANPGIKSTIRDRYF
-505 SSASLMP
+505 TAASSTP
-512 SKIFP
+512 SRVFP
-517 VLIDLAQNHIKKISN
+517 ILIDLAQNHIKKIPN
-532 VGAKVNCQKRL
+532 VGAKVNCQKML
-543 EETMSKLEDK
+543 TKTMAKLGDK
-553 FPNSLTLD
+553 FPNRLKLD

-578 TGKEDKNNG
+578 TGKEDKE

>member
-113 LENSDDEFST
+113 LENSEDEFSA

-318 IKWEGIPLNPSN
+318 VKWEGIPLNPSN

-340 SARLSVRFFIKN
+340 SARLSVRFFIQN

-365 QRMEMVKPKYEKRVH
+365 QRMEMVKPGFEKFNY
-380 IPLISIL
+380 IPLWRIL
-387 NETKKFNPETKK
+387 GETVNKKSKDKK
-399 VIDKEF
+399 C
-405 KPHLASDIIKATINN
+405 KPHLAGDVLNSIINDYN
-420 TRYPDALYYSILN
+420 YPSTLYYGILG
-433 RVSAEHEINWV
+433 RISAEQNINWV
-444 KASVIKACL
+444 KASVLKAYL
-453 IQNYKGV
+453 LKNYDSKYKEEI
-460 VTVAFNENSNNKAYW
+460 TVDYNENSNNKAYL
-475 LGALFSELE
+475 LGVLFSNLE
-484 QIQKEAHRGS
+484 EIQ
-494 EINTTIRDRYF
+494 NTANPGIKSTIRDRYF
-505 SSASLMP
+505 TAASSTP
-512 SKIFP
+512 SRVFP
-517 VLIDLAQNHIKKISN
+517 ILIDLAQNHIKKIPN
-532 VGAKVNCQKRL
+532 VGAKVNCQKML
-543 EETMSKLEDK
+543 TKTMAKLGDK
-553 FPNSLTLD
+553 FPNRLKLD

-578 TGKEDKNNG
+578 TGKEDKE